1 MNPELK
7 KTIKKILNGLG
18 IEVRRYSRPD
28 FDDRVASIRP
38 DIGNDGCVLLAYILD
53 PFISGNSDRISNAH
67 THYWESYQIAKTF
80 LELGY
85 TVDVIHYLNSY
96 FVPQKNYDYFISA
109 RTNFQKIAER
119 LSPDCIKIVHLDT
132 SHWLFNNAAAYK
144 RALELQKRRGITLP
158 SLKIIEKN
166 FAIECADCATIL
178 GNEFT
183 ISTYLYAN
191 KPIYRIPISTCTTYP
206 WPEDKDYVKSR
217 FNYLW
222 FGSHGF
228 VHKGLDIVLEAF
240 FELPECN
247 LFICGPINDE
257 LDFKKAYHNELYK
270 TDNIHTI
277 GWVDV
282 EGNKFKDII
291 KKCIGIV
298 YPSCAEGQ
306 SGSVVQC
313 MHAGLI
319 PIISYESGV
328 DVDDFGIMLKEN
340 TVEEIKHSI
349 RRITKTPV
357 EKLKQ
362 KSRMTWEYARKHH
375 TRDQF
380 ASGYREL
387 IKKIIRESPKNNFAV

>member
-1 MNPELK
+1 LK
-7 KTIKKILNGLG
+7 KTIKKILNGFG

-38 DIGNDGCVLLAYILD
+38 DISNNGCVLLAYILA
-53 PFISGNSDRISNAH
+53 PFISDNNDRISNTH

-85 TVDVIHYLNSY
+85 TVDVIDYRNSG
-96 FVPQKNYDYFISA
+96 FIPQKNYDYFISA
-109 RTNFQKIAER
+109 RTNFQNLAKS
-119 LSPDCIKIVHLDT
+119 LSSDCIKIAHLDT
-132 SHWLFNNAAAYK
+132 AHWLFNNTAAYK
-144 RALELQKRRGITLP
+144 RTLELQERRGITLP
-158 SLKIIEKN
+158 SLKIIEQN
-166 FAIECADCATIL
+166 FAIEYADCATIL

-183 ISTYLYAN
+183 KSTYLYAN
-191 KPIYRIPISTCTTYP
+191 KPIYPIPISACTTYP
-206 WPEDKDYVKSR
+206 WPEDKDFMNSR

-222 FGSHGF
+222 FGSHGL

-240 FELPECN
+240 LEMPECN

-277 GWVDV
+277 GWVDI
-282 EGNKFKDII
+282 EGNKFKAIL

-298 YPSCAEGQ
+298 YPSCSEGGG
-306 SGSVVQC
+306 GSVVQC

-319 PIISYESGV
+319 PIVSYESSVNV
-328 DVDDFGIMLKEN
+328 DNFGIMLKE
-340 TVEEIKHSI
+340 TSIAEIKNSVKTM
-349 RRITKTPV
+349 TKTPV

-380 ASGYREL
+380 AIVYRDF
-387 IKKIIRESPKNNFAV
+387 IKKIIKESPKNNFAV